1 MVGEQSRTKVLE
13 WVALGDETDW
23 QNKIRR
29 ERFTENFENLLLEKS
44 KLWSYF
50 DNYVEV
56 QELVKEVLENWSR
69 NFVISNFE
77 EGYSIKISGRE
88 FFMKPVKVD
97 SQNLLNTKGL
107 KYGNIVC
114 QGNRHGIVSYI
125 SKNTIYIK
133 FFDDM
138 ECKNPPNGVACD
150 IKNLKLVSSRCW
162 IAKI

>member
-1 MVGEQSRTKVLE
+1 MKVLE
-13 WVALGDETDW
+13 WIVLGDETVH
-23 QNKIRR
+23 QNRVRR
-29 ERFTENFENLLLEKS
+29 ERFVENFENLLLEKS
-44 KLWSYF
+44 KLWSHL
-50 DNYVEV
+50 DNYYEV
-56 QELVKEVLENWSR
+56 WELVREVLQNWGR

-77 EGYSIKISGRE
+77 DGYSIEGSNIE
-88 FFMKPVKVD
+88 FYIKPVKVD
-97 SQNLLNTKGL
+97 SQNLLIIKGL

-114 QGNRHGIVSYI
+114 QGNRHGIVSYV